1 MLCWAKTK
9 SLEFKAQE
17 FRVRQNKHNLKIHL
31 LLFISLQYWFPWSTK
46 YTFLKNL
53 CFWKRRD
60 IQPSM
65 VSHTRNLCSAFTH
78 PSAHTQQWTH
88 TSGAVS
94 SYLCCGTRGAVV
106 GSVPCSRAHHRG
118 IEGGESAVHSLPP
131 PTIPAGPRLELPNF
145 RLWVRLSTIR
155 PQLPGLLVIANCH
168 LGTVLD

>member
-1 MLCWAKTK
+1 MEELTDCDASSHQINYLLCIVGSKCISLVCLVQECSQEDLILDAVTK

-46 YTFLKNL
+46 YTSLKNL

-78 PSAHTQQWTH
+78 PSAHTQQWTQLQITH
-88 TSGAVS
+88 PEQWAAI
-94 SYLCCGTRGAVV
+94 YAAA
-106 GSVPCSRAHHRG
+106 P
-118 IEGGESAVHSLPP
+118 GE
-131 PTIPAGPRLELPNF
+131 
-145 RLWVRLSTIR
+145 
-155 PQLPGLLVIANCH
+155 
-168 LGTVLD
+168 